1 MARNT
6 SVLLGD
12 HFVNF
17 VDEQVKSGRYGS
29 VSDVVRAGLRILE
42 DQEDQLA
49 WLRAKMEG
57 AESQISSGRIHVD
70 SEQFWNDLDREVD
83 ERLSRGDRPSPDV
96 CP

>member
-6 SVLLGD
+6 SVVLTD
-12 HFVNF
+12 HFATF
-17 VDEQVKSGRYGS
+17 VGEQVESGRYGS

-42 DQEDQLA
+42 TQENELA
-49 WLRAKMEG
+49 WLRVKMAEAK
-57 AESQISSGRIHVD
+57 AQIGNGQIHED

-83 ERLSRGDRPSPDV
+83 ERLRRGERPSPDV